1 MQIDQQI
8 RAMQGEKFFS
18 KTKESTQS
26 LVFSI
31 RLEKEQFGTRK
42 LNKQWGKRLSCGHDT
57 FQVRDGI
64 QDALQ
69 RGHGQ
74 CDIAQRRE
82 PKDQDLHP
90 SCPDLYNTGFRL
102 GSLYIFICR

>member
-1 MQIDQQI
+1 MQIDQQNWAI
-8 RAMQGEKFFS
+8 QGEKLFS
-18 KTKESTQS
+18 KTKQSTQPF
-26 LVFSI
+26 VFSFW
-31 RLEKEQFGTRK
+31 LEKEQFGARK
-42 LNKQWGKRLSCGHDT
+42 LSKKRGERLSCGHDA